1 MHSTLIV
8 EDNPIFRSSLRD
20 ILLSHFPRMQV
31 LEAENGS
38 EALEKLRKDIPDVV
52 FMDVRL
58 PGQNGLELTRKI
70 KAAYGDVAVIIL
82 TSYDLPEYREAAF
95 QCGADHFC
103 VKGSTTGEE
112 IVGIVGSLLVE
123 RGEKLP

>member
-1 MHSTLIV
+1 MYSTLIV

-20 ILLSHFPRMQV
+20 ILLSHFPEMRI
-31 LEAENGS
+31 LEAGNGS
-38 EALEKLRKDIPDVV
+38 EALEKLKESVPDVV

-58 PGQNGLELTRKI
+58 PGQNGLELTRRI

-82 TSYDLPEYREAAF
+82 TSYDLPEYREAAL
-95 QCGADHFC
+95 QCGANHFC

-123 RGEKLP
+123 RGEKMS